1 MRAALC
7 DEMIVRV
14 PPNCDIDGATSNE
27 LDVDSGRFLAVL
39 PSSLAIEP
47 CVRRTRV
54 LALTSHDFSPH
65 LVGWLVFPQPH
76 VNRVPQEVVC
86 RGRHR

>member
-39 PSSLAIEP
+39 PSSLKIEP
-47 CVRRTRV
+47 CVRRTCV
-54 LALTSHDFSPH
+54 LTLTSRDFSPH
-65 LVGWLVFPQPH
+65 LVGWLVFAEAN
-76 VNRVPQEVVC
+76 VNSVA
-86 RGRHR
+86 